1 MPCWCW
7 GSWQDAGEIF
17 SAAVV
22 KACVWLVI
30 DVRVAQD
37 TLAHPRLH
45 AYTTG
50 VKGSKDNGTLCE
62 ERVGT
67 RPFCPLFL
75 PLSTSVCSFKIFR
88 HLSLFEFLYPVL
100 FLLSSFLLF
109 FRCFSLCQFS
119 FGLSCFQQ
127 HHSPVLMQ
135 KGSEWCEVVPSW
147 RARPNITCLLISR
160 PSILLFNIE
169 LFHLQSLFIVCFG
182 STFHSVKT
190 Y

>member
-1 MPCWCW
+1 MLTISASVSA
-7 GSWQDAGEIF
+7 GAGTEGVGLVKRQDGGDIS

-62 ERVGT
+62 ERVRT
-67 RPFCPLFL
+67 HPLCPLSL
-75 PLSTSVCSFKIFR
+75 PLSTSVCSFKICL

-100 FLLSSFLLF
+100 FLLSSF
-109 FRCFSLCQFS
+109 
-119 FGLSCFQQ
+119 
-127 HHSPVLMQ
+127 
-135 KGSEWCEVVPSW
+135 
-147 RARPNITCLLISR
+147 
-160 PSILLFNIE
+160 
-169 LFHLQSLFIVCFG
+169 
-182 STFHSVKT
+182 
-190 Y
+190 